1 VDTDTKYQAT
11 SKSGLEVSC
20 VNYGELLVTTL
31 CLKKQAFLRLWHIQ
45 NSSIN
50 SI

>member
-31 CLKKQAFLRLWHIQ
+31 CLKKPGIFATVTYSEL
-45 NSSIN
+45 IN
-50 SI
+50 